1 MSDYTENNNPW
12 ELENWNIQGASR
24 AIFNYVLHLVRDTYA
39 CIIRTGGVVD
49 RVEPDAELSDFQRV
63 LRLVAQLQVL
73 DPFPVLFLELGV
85 VVGQQSR
92 SLKPGNIGVH
102 EGSLS
107 VLAVVQIEA
116 NHSSPC
122 VVRIL
127 NDLLQSGPHSAYIGS
142 EYTYCTL
149 TRLP

>member
-1 MSDYTENNNPW
+1 M
-12 ELENWNIQGASR
+12 QGTALD
-24 AIFNYVLHLVRDTYA
+24 VL
-39 CIIRTGGVVD
+39 TGDVVD
-49 RVEPDAELSDFQRV
+49 GVEPNAEPSDFERV

-73 DPFPVLFLELGV
+73 DPLPVLFLELGV
-85 VVGQQSR
+85 VVSQQGG

-127 NDLLQSGPHSAYIGS
+127 NDLLQRQPHS
-142 EYTYCTL
+142 EL
-149 TRLP
+149 